1 MAVEVAQPP
10 AEGAEGGEPEQK
22 LEPHKGS
29 HYHQKRLA
37 AGKKAILDP
46 EKEGDH
52 TVYVANLDWSVDES
66 QLYRIFGEIDGLKDV
81 RLVRDF
87 LKRSKGYAYLD
98 FRTSAQVQKA
108 VEKFNG
114 HEVNKR
120 TLKVAR
126 SKPTKPLFEER
137 TIFVRGVPQGATEDD
152 IRDVFAAKGEVLGVR
167 VPLAGS
173 AESSQDTANE
183 AKGRAQEAE
192 KAQQAAEATQ
202 AQAGGDVPAPAA
214 AKEVTAPTE
223 EKLEAKEQAPA
234 PAEDKPEATAPAQA
248 PEAQA
253 GASAP
258 AEPKE
263 EKAKEEQA
271 GGEKGKSTGAP
282 KERPAHRGYAY
293 VEFATA
299 ETLEAVLAAEPPEIC
314 GAKVTLSRSIPMK
327 DHRHQT
333 AGNRKD
339 MPQRSNQRLILA
351 GKQAREDPM
360 KLSAQHATTIYVNN
374 LAFKV
379 DEDALKAH
387 FEQCGEVTQVLVVR
401 NARGESRGFG
411 FVEFAQ
417 ATDAMTALMM
427 SDSELGGREIVV
439 SRSQRAITEKKKV
452 EEKGKGEEKEGKGG
466 KGEKGKG
473 KGKGKEQGKEGKGK
487 GKRKGAE
494 LEAAE
499 DAGRSQAPKMGSR
512 KRLKLDD
519 SPPKAAEEAPRPAE
533 EVPSAQVGEAAEP
546 VAEESAAKKPRLMAP
561 ASTLAKRGH
570 KPFRTVQPGKAELPA
585 EKASTEG
592 TPAATEKQPET
603 PAAPPAETGAAEVPS
618 GPLKNADFRKLL
630 LQGS

>member
-167 VPLAGS
+167 MPLAGS

-192 KAQQAAEATQ
+192 KAQQVAEATQ
-202 AQAGGDVPAPAA
+202 AQAADEAPADKEAAAPAEAKEAQAGGDVPAPAV
-214 AKEVTAPTE
+214 AKDSPASA
-223 EKLEAKEQAPA
+223 EAKPEAKAPA
-234 PAEDKPEATAPAQA
+234 PAAQA
-248 PEAQA
+248 DAP
-253 GASAP
+253 AP

-263 EKAKEEQA
+263 EEKAE
-271 GGEKGKSTGAP
+271 GEKGKSSDAP

-299 ETLEAVLAAEPPEIC
+299 ETLEAVLSAEPPEIC

-360 KLSAQHATTIYVNN
+360 KLSAQHANTIYVNN

-494 LEAAE
+494 LEASE
-499 DAGRSQAPKMGSR
+499 DAGRSQAPKTGSR

-519 SPPKAAEEAPRPAE
+519 TPPNAAEEASKPAE
-533 EVPSAQVGEAAEP
+533 EAPSAQAPEP
-546 VAEESAAKKPRLMAP
+546 AAEESAAKKPRLMAP

-570 KPFRTVQPGKAELPA
+570 KPFRTVQPGKAEPPL
-585 EKASTEG
+585 EKAPTEG
-592 TPAATEKQPET
+592 PPAATEKPTET
-603 PAAPPAETGAAEVPS
+603 TSAPPAETGTAEVPS